1 MTYIFSAEMIIKI
14 YGLTPKVYINNFLN
28 FFDCMIT
35 IIGIIDLSK
44 KNHYYKLYFINFII
58 NK

>member
-1 MTYIFSAEMIIKI
+1 MTYMFTAEMIVKI

-28 FFDCMIT
+28 FFDCLIT

-44 KNHYYKLYFINFII
+44 I
-58 NK
+58 